1 MDGNQLFPVFL
12 KLNDLSTVLIGG
24 GPVGLEKLTALLGN
38 SHQAKITVIAE
49 NLLEELKDFVKNFPQ
64 VEIRQKSF
72 EPCDLNEASLVV
84 AATNNHELNL
94 EIKEAAKLRGLL
106 VNVAD
111 KPELCD
117 FYLGSIVQKG
127 DLKIAISTNG
137 KSPTV
142 AKRLKEVLN
151 ESIPAELDTTLQQMN
166 ALRNTLKGDF
176 SSKVKKLNEVT
187 EILTR
192 DLNE

>member
-1 MDGNQLFPVFL
+1 MEGNQLFPVFI
-12 KLNDLSTVLIGG
+12 KLNELHTVVIGG
-24 GPVGLEKLTALLGN
+24 GPVGLEKLTAILGN
-38 SHQAKITVIAE
+38 STQAKVTVIAKE
-49 NLLEELKDFVKNFPQ
+49 IIDDLKDFTVAFPL
-64 VEIRQKSF
+64 VEIKQKSF
-72 EPCDLNEASLVV
+72 EPHDLNGANIVV
-84 AATNNHELNL
+84 AATNDNVLNA
-94 EIKEAAKLRGLL
+94 EIREAAKLRGLL

-137 KSPTV
+137 KSPTI

-151 ESIPAELDTTLQQMN
+151 ESIPEELDTTLQQMN
-166 ALRNTLKGDF
+166 SLRNSLQGDF
-176 SSKVKKLNEVT
+176 SDKVKKLNEVT

-192 DLNE
+192 DLK